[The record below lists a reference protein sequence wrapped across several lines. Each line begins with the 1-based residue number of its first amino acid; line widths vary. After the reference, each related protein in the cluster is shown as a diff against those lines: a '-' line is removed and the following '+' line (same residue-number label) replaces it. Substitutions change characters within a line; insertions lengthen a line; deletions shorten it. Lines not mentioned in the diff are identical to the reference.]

1 MLGLDRPG
9 IILIL
14 GLGLCCLALI
24 GFVILLYARYSTAR
38 YKLQK
43 GGDVLRRAYFEVKD
57 SLDKT
62 ILSGHPFRHSAA
74 EYNNSLKRHFDIK
87 RLAIYIN
94 SRGRFIPIIWHN
106 IDFQGFNKLF
116 FPVSADIIRTINRE
130 SRPIWFDIEEP
141 HDNLSR
147 LLHEKL
153 EMKVVF
159 PLSFGR
165 QLYGLVALSESDSY
179 KLEDIADYLLSLT
192 DQLSYAF
199 ELSQKGQPSRKYA
212 RIEKESRFPEG
223 RNSSGIKPGY
233 ISTLEDN
240 VQLLKIYNE
249 NQLMNTF
256 MSMIEKNFNPAF
268 AFIGLSHDKRGDI
281 RIGYNTRGIPGQL
294 RDFEIKNGDPLIN
307 ILSREHGVH
316 RMKHIEEALGSDP
329 AVRMLSDAG
338 CSVIS
343 SFPLPGREVGFLAL
357 GEKSSPEVE
366 YGPNEL
372 DVIGVFCQTLRL
384 TMDNIYQFKKI
395 EELSYT
401 DSMTSLY
408 NYRYFYKRLGEEI
421 LRAKRF
427 ERYLAL
433 VIFDIDEFKIINDNH
448 GHQTGDHILKQL
460 GLLIHNSVR
469 LIDVVSR
476 YGGEEFCV
484 IMPETDREACEQ
496 FMERLRLRISQF
508 DFRDRTGKKKLN
520 ISVSLGGAIYP
531 TDATRIDRLIYCA
544 DMALLESKKS
554 GRNKVSLYKPQ
565 RESTS

>member
-24 GFVILLYARYSTAR
+24 GFIILLYARYSAAR
-38 YKLQK
+38 DKLHK
-43 GGDVLRRAYFEVKD
+43 GGDVLRKAYFEVKD

-74 EYNNSLKRHFDIK
+74 EYNNSLTRNFDIK
-87 RLAIYIN
+87 RLAIYI
-94 SRGRFIPIIWHN
+94 SSHGRFIPLIWHN
-106 IDFQGFNKLF
+106 IDFPGINKLYF
-116 FPVSADIIRTINRE
+116 APGSELVRKLKHD
-130 SRPIWFDIEEP
+130 SRPVWFDVEKP
-141 HDNLSR
+141 HDNLGR
-147 LLHEKL
+147 LMHEKL
-153 EMKVVF
+153 EMKAAF
-159 PLSFGR
+159 PMTFGR
-165 QLYGLVALSESDSY
+165 QLYGLVMVSASNSY
-179 KLEDIADYLLSLT
+179 KLEDIADYILALT
-192 DQLSYAF
+192 DQLSLAF
-199 ELSQKGQPSRKYA
+199 ELSKKGRMSRKA
-212 RIEKESRFPEG
+212 ERGKVPETSHPPDIPMQG
-223 RNSSGIKPGY
+223 SGY
-233 ISTLEDN
+233 ISILEDS

-256 MSMIEKNFNPAF
+256 MHVIEKNLNPAF
-268 AFIGLSHDKRGDI
+268 AFICLPHGKKGDL
-281 RIGYNTRGIPGQL
+281 RIGYNTRGMPTQL
-294 RDFEIKNGDPLIN
+294 KDFEIKGGDSLIN

-316 RMKHIEEALGSDP
+316 RMRHIQEALGTGP
-329 AVRMLSDAG
+329 MVKALVDAG

-343 SFPLPGREVGFLAL
+343 SFQLPRRELGFLCL
-357 GEKSSPEVE
+357 GEKSSAEVQ
-366 YGPNEL
+366 YNSDDL
-372 DVIGVFCQTLRL
+372 NIIGIFCQTLRL
-384 TMDNIYQFKKI
+384 TMDNIFQFKKI

-401 DSMTSLY
+401 DSMTGLY

-427 ERYLAL
+427 ERFMAL
-433 VIFDIDEFKIINDNH
+433 VIFDIDEFKIINDSH

-460 GLLIHNSVR
+460 GMLIHNSVR

-484 IMPETDREACEQ
+484 IMPETDRDACEQ
-496 FMERLRLRISQF
+496 FMERLRLKISQF
-508 DFRDRTGKKKLN
+508 DFRDRSGKKKLN

-565 RESTS
+565 RESAS